1 MNPKIT
7 SFNEKEKTAM
17 AINLAKGREL
27 LKNFTVQ
34 ANTEIDAKLLDEIFT
49 KWAKTEQQNGFSHE
63 DIANG
68 LGSLFGELLKKDFG
82 CSWQMI
88 EDRYGSEPA
97 IIDEFTGSIVFPI
110 NAVWKRMEP
119 EIDDKPFFQ
128 PMWQAFKD
136 HVNKQKENSL
146 Q

>member
-7 SFNEKEKTAM
+7 CFNEKEKTAM

-27 LKNFTVQ
+27 LKQFAVQ
-34 ANTEIDAKLLDEIFT
+34 PNTTADAKLLDEIFSQ
-49 KWAKTEQQNGFSHE
+49 WANNKQNDFSRE

-68 LGSLFGELLKKDFG
+68 LGSLFGELLKNDFG
-82 CSWQMI
+82 CAWQMI

-97 IIDEFTGSIVFPI
+97 VIHELTGSIVFPI
-110 NAVWKRMEP
+110 NAVWKRIEP
-119 EIDDKPFFQ
+119 ELDDKPFFL
-128 PMWQAFKD
+128 PMWQAFKE
-136 HVNKQKENSL
+136 HLARQ